1 VPHLVLE
8 YAAPLSA
15 QVDLVAL
22 LKKVHQAL
30 CTAPTVNPE
39 AVKSRL
45 SSYEHFQIGTVSHRL
60 FLHIELRLLAGRPL
74 DVRLVLRDAI
84 VAIVMPALP
93 AETAVSF
100 EIREMTPETYITHT

>member
-1 VPHLVLE
+1 MPHLVLE

-22 LKKVHQAL
+22 LKKAHQAL

-74 DVRLVLRDAI
+74 DVRLALRDAI

-93 AETAVSF
+93 AETAFSF